1 MIGHDVSFRF
11 SPAKKPAHGAR
22 PGGLS
27 QSFHVS
33 GAAQRLRTPSKSM
46 YEGYVS
52 FVNEAT
58 LLPGFRPHFAEID
71 GVRTRYFLGGEG
83 APLTMIHGLGG
94 AAVNFTKLAPIL
106 ARKRRVLIPDLPGHG
121 LSEPFEHV
129 DGIATYSRH
138 VHKVAQ
144 LEGMLPG
151 AVLGYSMGGV
161 VALRLAVEEPEDVT
175 ALALVAPAGI
185 VSTTRR
191 AEIWLV
197 VTGALRPAQVMTRF
211 RGTFARRPRLRW
223 LPFGLWGAAHPEALD
238 PDAVI
243 GFLEG
248 PSQHTDV
255 GSAGRALVR
264 DDPRPDLDRVRCPA
278 FLLWGSRDRLVPV
291 GDGFEYARRL
301 HAPIRVLPAAG
312 HLIVGELPE
321 LCANVL
327 EDFLDRVGEVDE
339 LPLET
344 ELVRQLRRERAD
356 A

>member
-1 MIGHDVSFRF
+1 VG
-11 SPAKKPAHGAR
+11 
-22 PGGLS
+22 
-27 QSFHVS
+27 
-33 GAAQRLRTPSKSM
+33 
-46 YEGYVS
+46 
-52 FVNEAT
+52 EAT
-58 LLPGFRPHFAEID
+58 LLPGFTPHFAEIE

-83 APLTMIHGLGG
+83 PPLTLVHGLGG

-106 ARKRRVLIPDLPGHG
+106 GRKRRVLVPDLPGHG
-121 LSEPFEHV
+121 HSAPFERV

-138 VHKVAQ
+138 VYAVA
-144 LEGMLPG
+144 ERERMLPG

-191 AEIWLV
+191 AEIWLG
-197 VTGALRPAQVMTRF
+197 VTAVLRPAKVMTRF
-211 RGTFARRPRLRW
+211 RDTFARRPRLRW
-223 LPFGLWGAAHPEALD
+223 LPFGLWGAADPEALD
-238 PDAVI
+238 PDAVL

-255 GSAGRALVR
+255 GSAGRALLA
-264 DDPRPDLDRVRCPA
+264 DDPRPDLDR
-278 FLLWGSRDRLVPV
+278 LLCRTLLVWGARDRLVPL

-301 HAPIRVLPAAG
+301 RAPIRVLPAAG
-312 HLIVGELPE
+312 HLVVGELAE
-321 LCANVL
+321 QCAALL
-327 EDFLDRVGEVDE
+327 ESFLDGVGEVDE
-339 LPLET
+339 LPLEA

>member
-1 MIGHDVSFRF
+1 MD
-11 SPAKKPAHGAR
+11 
-22 PGGLS
+22 
-27 QSFHVS
+27 
-33 GAAQRLRTPSKSM
+33 
-46 YEGYVS
+46 EGYFS
-52 FVNEAT
+52 FVTEAT
-58 LLPGFRPHFAEID
+58 LLPGFRPHFAEIH

-83 APLTMIHGLGG
+83 PPLTMIHGLGG
-94 AAVNFTKLAPIL
+94 AAINFTKLAPIL
-106 ARKRRVLIPDLPGHG
+106 ARRRRVLIPDLPGHG

-138 VHKVAQ
+138 VHKVAE

-191 AEIWLV
+191 AEMWLA
-197 VTGALRPAQVMTRF
+197 VTAALRPAQVMTRF
-211 RGTFARRPRLRW
+211 RDTFASRPRLRW
-223 LPFGLWGAAHPEALD
+223 LPFGLWGAADPEALD
-238 PDAVI
+238 PDAVL

-255 GSAGRALVR
+255 GSAGRALLA

-278 FLLWGSRDRLVPV
+278 ILVWGSRDRLVPV

-301 HAPIRVLPAAG
+301 RAPIRVLPVAG
-312 HLIVGELPE
+312 HLVVGERAE
-321 LCANVL
+321 ACADAL

-339 LPLET
+339 LPLES